1 MTCEKF
7 FMIFMTSHDRW
18 YSIERI
24 DMDRRFPPFQRAAQ
38 LWLNRFLPRGG
49 EKKKRPQTIALQ
61 TACST
66 FCFFFSR
73 LMTINC
79 FSKILR
85 SCSHLFRHVSVS
97 MFHPS
102 KMASNWKF
110 LAEAMLQRPRKSKVS
125 VFCLRDG
132 RWTDMEW
139 RGETWRKWRKEKSC
153 VVDS

>member
-1 MTCEKF
+1 MTCEKI

-49 EKKKRPQTIALQ
+49 EKKKRPQPQTIALQ
-61 TACST
+61 TASSMFCS
-66 FCFFFSR
+66 FFSR
-73 LMTINC
+73 LITINC
-79 FSKILR
+79 FSTILR
-85 SCSHLFRHVSVS
+85 SCSHLFRYVSVS

-132 RWTDMEW
+132 RWTDM
-139 RGETWRKWRKEKSC
+139 GKEKSC